1 MIEWFRKFRD
11 KHNNIQDRLF
21 VYVVFSCLSIMAV
34 MMVFELVSDVTAQ
47 EKIVS
52 SFAFI
57 FFALAAII
65 FIRLDKLKLGAN
77 VVLFLVV
84 FGVLPLNFF
93 TSGGVYGGAPIWFLF
108 CAVCV
113 CMIIS
118 DRLKVYYFVALAV
131 VMFACYFISY
141 TRPELVSVRPR
152 DTVFIDSFITLF
164 LITVIVIAMIA
175 YEIDLYVA
183 EERNTKQQQKE
194 IEELN
199 SAQNRFFSSMSH
211 EIRTPINTIIGL
223 NEMILRE
230 DISEEV
236 AEDAANIRS
245 ASEMLLHL
253 INDILDMSKIESG
266 QMEITPVE
274 YDIGNM
280 LSEIVGMMWIRAKE
294 KALELNVNVAPDIPA
309 KLYGDEVRIKQI
321 LVNILNNAI
330 KYTHEGSVTL
340 SVQCERGADRDIKMI
355 FSVSD
360 TGIGIRKENIPY
372 LFNAF
377 RRVDESTN
385 RYIEG
390 TGLGLSIVKQF
401 VDLMDGKITV
411 NSVYTKGSTFI
422 VELPQQITGNA
433 ASGTVS
439 INAHHIKREKYR
451 SSFEA
456 PSARVLV
463 VDDNILNLMV
473 TSKLLRD
480 TRVRVDTAESGMQA
494 LEKTLQTR
502 YNVIFMDHMMPEMSG
517 IECLHKIKEQTGG
530 LCRNAKIVALTAN
543 AGSENAAMYSKEGFD
558 GYLLKPV
565 KGAALENELLRLLP
579 GELITYMQN
588 DNRIIEESMSW
599 IKEEHK
605 KRPVVITTES
615 VADLPQELIEKHH
628 ITVFP
633 HLVETEN
640 GVFRDN
646 TEVDADGLLSYMAD
660 FTKKVHTIVPGVQET
675 ENFFANQLKY
685 ANNVIH
691 ISISSKLTQSAYHVA
706 MKASSAFDN
715 VRVIDSQHLSS
726 GQGLLALAACRMAEN
741 GDAPDE
747 IVRKTE
753 AIRENISTS
762 FIVDNMDHLA
772 KEKQVSE
779 KIAQIAKSFMIR
791 PVLKLKKGKMTV
803 GRMCFGSRET
813 AWRKYI
819 AYALANPSGI
829 DKTILFVT
837 YVGIS
842 GSDLE
847 LIKAE
852 IDSRCSFE
860 KIVFQKASPAIAVN
874 CGPGTFG
881 LLYMR
886 DR

>member
-1 MIEWFRKFRD
+1 MVEWFRKFRD

-21 VYVVFSCLSIMAV
+21 AYVVFSCLIVMGIM
-34 MMVFELVSDVTAQ
+34 MIFELVADVSVT
-47 EKIVS
+47 EKLVS
-52 SFAFI
+52 SAAFI
-57 FFALAAII
+57 FFAAAAFF
-65 FIRLDKLKLGAN
+65 FIRFDKLKLGAN
-77 VVLFLVV
+77 VVLFSVV
-84 FGVLPLNFF
+84 FGVLPINFF
-93 TSGGVYGGAPIWFLF
+93 TCGGVYGGAPIWFLF

-118 DRLKVYYFVALAV
+118 DRLKIYYFVALSV
-131 VMFACYFISY
+131 VMFGCYFISY
-141 TRPELVSVRPR
+141 YHPELISTRSR
-152 DTVFIDSFITLF
+152 ETTFIDSFITL
-164 LITVIVIAMIA
+164 LMITIIICAMIA
-175 YEIDLYVA
+175 YEIHLYVV
-183 EERNTKQQQKE
+183 ETRNTKEQQKE

-199 SAQNRFFSSMSH
+199 SAQSRFFSSMSH

-230 DISEEV
+230 DISDEV

-266 QMEITPVE
+266 QMEINPAE

-294 KALELNVNVAPDIPA
+294 KGIELHVNVAADIPA

-340 SVQCERGADRDIKMI
+340 SVQCEKGADSDIKMI
-355 FSVSD
+355 FSISD

-377 RRVDESTN
+377 RRVDESAN

-422 VELPQQITGNA
+422 VELPQKMSENA

-439 INAHHIKREKYR
+439 INTHHIEREKYR

-517 IECLHKIKEQTGG
+517 IECLHKIKAQTGG
-530 LCRNAKIVALTAN
+530 LSRDAKIVALTAN
-543 AGSENAAMYSKEGFD
+543 AGSENAALYSKEGFD

-565 KGAALENELLRLLP
+565 KGAALENELIRLLP

-588 DNRIIEESMSW
+588 DTKIIEESMSW
-599 IKEEHK
+599 IKGEHK

-615 VADLPQELIEKHH
+615 IADLPPELAQKHH
-628 ITVFP
+628 ITIFP

-640 GVFRDN
+640 GVFHDM

-660 FTKKVHTIVPGVQET
+660 FTRQVHTKAPGVQET
-675 ENFFANQLKY
+675 ENFFANQLRD

-691 ISISSKLTQSAYHVA
+691 ISISSKMTQSAYKYA
-706 MKASSAFDN
+706 KEASSAFEN

-741 GDAPDE
+741 GDPADE

-753 AIRENISTS
+753 EMRENISTS

-779 KIAQIAKSFMIR
+779 KTAQIAKSFMIR
-791 PVLKLKKGKMTV
+791 PVLRLRKGKMVV
-803 GRMCFGSRET
+803 GRICFGSRET

-819 AYALANPSGI
+819 AYALTNPSKI
-829 DKTILFVT
+829 DKTLLFVT

-847 LIKAE
+847 MIKAE
-852 IDSRCSFE
+852 IESRCSFD
-860 KIVFQKASPAIAVN
+860 KIIFQKASPAIAVN

-881 LLYMR
+881 LLYVR
-886 DR
+886 NG